1 MFNESSCDGCSL
13 DSTFPPLQVLDAVFI
28 TASPHSL
35 IPLGSDA
42 LGYDTIFH
50 LALAI
55 VTFYR
60 KSFTFSS
67 HGLLCLSSGLV
78 SLLPLLPVHS
88 LLLPPILSLL
98 SLKQLLHHR
107 HSLDFQ
113 DALNYSGMT
122 LLLLLLSSPLSSSPW
137 ILPITLSPLQLIR
150 KPAYLLRLLRP
161 LRVAAGPVSIV
172 STIAIAG
179 GQLKQDLTLFQDS
192 ALPNAY
198 LSIIHALSVLV
209 LAIIAG
215 VIFRPDN
222 MSVLQLLVP
231 EGKGKTEELT
241 IVESKEGLSLLTV
254 CTQLVG
260 GLRDLVPGS
269 VLTSYSR
276 RVEIHALANALV
288 LLLCLIRVITLQL

>member
-1 MFNESSCDGCSL
+1 MFNESSCDGCFL
-13 DSTFPPLQVLDAVFI
+13 DSTFPPLQEFETVFRREI
-28 TASPHSL
+28 PQSL
-35 IPLGSDA
+35 TPLGSDA
-42 LGYDTIFH
+42 LGFFGILH

-67 HGLLCLSSGLV
+67 HGMLCLSSGLV
-78 SLLPLLPVHS
+78 ALLPLLPVYS
-88 LLLPPILSLL
+88 LLLPPILTLL
-98 SLKQLLHHR
+98 SLKQLLQHR

-113 DALNYSGMT
+113 DALNYSGMS
-122 LLLLLLSSPLSSSPW
+122 LLLLLLSSPWL
-137 ILPITLSPLQLIR
+137 LPILLSPLQLIR

-172 STIAIAG
+172 STISIAG

-231 EGKGKTEELT
+231 EGNGKTEELT
-241 IVESKEGLSLLTV
+241 KVESKEGLSLLTV

-288 LLLCLIRVITLQL
+288 LLLCLIKVITLQL

>member
-60 KSFTFSS
+60 KSFTFPS

-88 LLLPPILSLL
+88 LLLPPILTLL
-98 SLKQLLHHR
+98 SLKQLLRHR

-122 LLLLLLSSPLSSSPW
+122 LLLLLLSSPLSPW
-137 ILPITLSPLQLIR
+137 LLPILLSPLQLIR

-222 MSVLQLLVP
+222 MSVLQLLVL

-241 IVESKEGLSLLTV
+241 IVESKEGLLTV

-288 LLLCLIRVITLQL
+288 LLLCLIRVITLYL

>member
-13 DSTFPPLQVLDAVFI
+13 DSTFPPLQEFETVFRRE
-28 TASPHSL
+28 SPHSL
-35 IPLGSDA
+35 TPLGSDS
-42 LGYDTIFH
+42 LGYVSVLH

-88 LLLPPILSLL
+88 LLLPPILTLL

-122 LLLLLLSSPLSSSPW
+122 LLLLSSPLSSSPW
-137 ILPITLSPLQLIR
+137 HLPILLSPLQLIR

-179 GQLKQDLTLFQDS
+179 GQLKQDLTIFQDS
-192 ALPNAY
+192 ALPSIY
-198 LSIIHALSVLV
+198 LPILSILHALSVIV
-209 LAIIAG
+209 FSCLAGI
-215 VIFRPDN
+215 VYRPDN
-222 MSVLQLLVP
+222 ISVLQLLVP
-231 EGKGKTEELT
+231 EEGKEVKR
-241 IVESKEGLSLLTV
+241 VESKEGLCLLVTV
-254 CTQLVG
+254 CTQLVK
-260 GLRDLVPGS
+260 DLIPDS

-276 RVEIHALANALV
+276 RVEIHALSNAIV
-288 LLLCLIRVITLQL
+288 LFLCVARVICA